1 MRRLVKLRNLKEES
15 EGGRS
20 RHARRY
26 ASSLTR
32 SQPRLCVH
40 ISPGREGGEFRTRS
54 LPNREPK
61 CSHIFPS
68 DTSEEGVGSVTL
80 SIPCLL
86 SVMLLFGRTGGY
98 SPKGEEEGEEEGGV
112 YKWSCD
118 PERPRSC
125 SGRSCPWC
133 RGAVRGAEELSVVLK
148 AHTAEP

>member
-1 MRRLVKLRNLKEES
+1 MRRLVKLRNLKEKS

-20 RHARRY
+20 RHARRC

-40 ISPGREGGEFRTRS
+40 ISPGQEGGEFRTRS

-98 SPKGEEEGEEEGGV
+98 SPKGEEEEEGEEEGGGV

-118 PERPRSC
+118 PERV
-125 SGRSCPWC
+125 GVTFT
-133 RGAVRGAEELSVVLK
+133 GK
-148 AHTAEP
+148 TY